1 MADSGAKPLVGI
13 VCSTLTALALVGLLT
28 FAGSCGVHDD
38 GSIGMCYWAQRVMV
52 AEAVVVLV
60 LSLVRIFERD
70 EGERRGLDL
79 GISLVAALM
88 ALTPGTVVA
97 LCATETMRCHVLMAP
112 FARVLGALVAAG
124 AAFDLTRRLLSLRS
138 R

>member
-13 VCSTLTALALVGLLT
+13 VCSTLTVLAIVGILT
-28 FAGSCGVHDD
+28 FAGGCGVHDD
-38 GSIGMCYWAQRVMV
+38 GAIGVCHWAQRVVV

-60 LSLVRIFERD
+60 LSLVRVFERD

-79 GISLVAALM
+79 GISLVAALI
-88 ALTPGTVVA
+88 ALTPGVVVA

-112 FARVLGALVAAG
+112 FVRVLGALVAAV
-124 AAFDLTRRLLSLRS
+124 AALDLTRRLLSLRG